1 MITKKLSQL
10 IRSLHRKKGRKQEQL
25 FLVEGAKSVLEL
37 ASSNYS
43 IKTLLATDLFLAQHG
58 HLFQAGALITADA
71 ASLNR
76 LGTLQ
81 TNDSALAVVQM
92 QPNQSFQPAEGQ
104 WTLLLDGINDP
115 GNLGTIIRL
124 ADWYG
129 YPNIICSADTVDF
142 YNPKVVAAA
151 KGSFTRVKAWYT
163 DLAALLEQQHLPA
176 YGADMHGENI
186 HTFGFPESGLLV
198 LGSEANGIRPE
209 VRNQLTAM
217 LSIPAFGGAESL
229 NVAMAG
235 AILCDNI
242 RRQHP
247 G

>member
-37 ASSNYS
+37 ANSKYS

-58 HLFQAGALITADA
+58 HGLPAELQIAADA
-71 ASLNR
+71 ASLKQ

-81 TNDSALAVVQM
+81 TNDAALAVVQM
-92 QPNQSFQPAEGQ
+92 LPNQSFTPAEGQ

-129 YPNIICSADTVDF
+129 YPNIICSNDTVDF
-142 YNPKVVAAA
+142 YNPKVIAAA
-151 KGSFTRVKAWYT
+151 KGSFTRVSAWYT
-163 DLAALLEQQHLPA
+163 ELPDLLQQSSLPA
-176 YGADMHGENI
+176 YGADMQGENI
-186 HTFGFPESGLLV
+186 HTFSFPEGGLLV

-209 VRNQLTAM
+209 VQQQLNAM

-247 G
+247 H